1 MKKTCGYK
9 SIDGTIY
16 ESKRKCRKKDFEY
29 KRDALS
35 AKIRNVDYEMS
46 KYINLW
52 RNNRNM
58 IDSPTQALCRLI
70 YHGSRELLEYKIE
83 SDKLQKEYE
92 DLKDTNYW
100 IKKLWVW

>member
-1 MKKTCGYK
+1 
-9 SIDGTIY
+9 
-16 ESKRKCRKKDFEY
+16 
-29 KRDALS
+29 
-35 AKIRNVDYEMS
+35 MS

-92 DLKDTNYW
+92 DLKTSADVLFHVRFKKSKAYKNYLN
-100 IKKLWVW
+100 INEQIAVEQIA